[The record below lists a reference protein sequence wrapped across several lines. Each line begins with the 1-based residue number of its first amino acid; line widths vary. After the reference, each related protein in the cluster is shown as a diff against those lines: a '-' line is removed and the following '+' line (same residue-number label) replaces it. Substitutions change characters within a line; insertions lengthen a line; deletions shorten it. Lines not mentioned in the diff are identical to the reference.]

1 MDDKVRDLIV
11 GVYASNSD
19 PAEWMVSGPKYDDE
33 ELTVGDLVWTD
44 RESAIA
50 DAKQRATWVTDR
62 PVRIEVA
69 EGDGH
74 EAEEWVVDEYTSFVQ
89 PD

>member
-1 MDDKVRDLIV
+1 MADNVREMII
-11 GVYASNSD
+11 GIYASNAD
-19 PAEWMVSGPKYDDE
+19 PAEWMVSGPKYEDE
-33 ELTVGDLVWTD
+33 DEILGDFVWTD

-50 DAKQRATWVTDR
+50 DAKQRAASVTDR

-74 EAEEWVVDEYTSFVQ
+74 EAEEWVEGAAK
-89 PD
+89 